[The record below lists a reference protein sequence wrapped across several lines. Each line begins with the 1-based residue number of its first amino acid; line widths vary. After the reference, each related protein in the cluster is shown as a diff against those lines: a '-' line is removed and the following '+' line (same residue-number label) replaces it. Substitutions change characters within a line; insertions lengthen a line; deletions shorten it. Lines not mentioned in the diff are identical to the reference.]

1 MRRRASGSDAPGLS
15 RPVTI
20 KKFLSTPDGPAVA
33 AAAAAG
39 TVMIA
44 FQIAGKATR
53 DALFLSSFGVAA
65 LPPMVI
71 AAAVVSGLVSVA
83 LARIMARSRPGR
95 LVPRLFGLS
104 ALLLLAEWGLA
115 IQARGP
121 AAVILYLHFTALGAL
136 LVSGFWAIVNER
148 FDPRTARRT
157 ISHITAGGSLGGLV
171 GGLLPERVGA
181 TLSVIAMLPILA
193 GLHFIA
199 AALVLG
205 VEHGATNTPPGQEPF
220 LGDEPQRGAAR
231 ILRASPYLLGLALL
245 VTLTSA
251 AEGVLDY
258 VFKAQ
263 AAAVAASGEDLLRL
277 FAVFYTVTAL
287 LGISIQVTTLQG
299 VLGRLGIARSAAL
312 LPAGVWLGAVGAFI
326 VPGLIPVML
335 ARGAEVVLRSSI
347 FRAAYELLFTP
358 VAPREK
364 RATKLL
370 IDVGAARLGDV
381 AGGALIA
388 AALVIAGAAAGKIL
402 LGVTVALSVGA
413 LAVARRLHL
422 GYVAALEG
430 SLHRRSGEVPDPLHD
445 EGSALLQTLG
455 GFDLTGQ
462 RPALAPVSAGVS
474 PAKPPPASAP
484 SFPTSSLHQSFVSGN
499 AEEIQRAL
507 ATEPITPDLIESAIE
522 LLAWDEVA
530 PQAIRALRAV
540 ARAETAAFVRHLL
553 DPAEDFAI
561 RRRLVTVLAASRSRE
576 AFEGLFEAMRDRRF
590 EVRYRAARAL
600 SYLAGEIPGLQIDR
614 GRVFDVVMR
623 EMAVERGIWETRQ
636 LIDLPD
642 DDTSP
647 MESEML
653 RGRTSRSL
661 EHLFTLLSLVL
672 PPETVRLAFHGLHT
686 GDRHLRGTALEYLET
701 VLPEAVWQKLWMFL
715 DEGGIQP
722 AHQERSSREAMREL
736 LASQES
742 IVLALAEIRR
752 RAGR

>member
-1 MRRRASGSDAPGLS
+1 M
-15 RPVTI
+15 TI
-20 KKFLSTPDGPAVA
+20 KKFLSAPDGPAVA

-65 LPPMVI
+65 LPAMVTV
-71 AAAVVSGLVSVA
+71 AAIVSALVSVL
-83 LARIMARSRPGR
+83 LARVMARSRPSR

-115 IQARGP
+115 IQARRP
-121 AAVILYLHFTALGAL
+121 AAVVLYLHFTALGAL

-157 ISHITAGGSLGGLV
+157 IGHITAGGSLGGLL

-181 TLSVIAMLPILA
+181 MLSLTAMLPILA
-193 GLHFIA
+193 GLHLLSA
-199 AALVLG
+199 VLVLG
-205 VEHGATNTPPGQEPF
+205 VERGASHPLPGQEPY
-220 LGDEPQRGAAR
+220 LGDGPQPGAAR

-263 AAAVAASGEDLLRL
+263 AAATAVSGEDLLRL
-277 FAVFYTVTAL
+277 FAAFYTATAL
-287 LGISIQVTTLQG
+287 LGISIQVTTLRK

-312 LPAGVWLGAVGAFI
+312 LPAGVSLGAVGAFI

-370 IDVGAARLGDV
+370 IDVGAARLGDI
-381 AGGALIA
+381 AGAALIA
-388 AALVIAGAAAGKIL
+388 AALVLTGVAAGKIL

-430 SLHRRSGEVPDPLHD
+430 SLQRRAGEVPDLLQD
-445 EGSALLQTLG
+445 QGSALLQTVG
-455 GFDLTGQ
+455 GFDLSGIRQ
-462 RPALAPVSAGVS
+462 RAGLTAFVPPVPLTPEPS
-474 PAKPPPASAP
+474 PS
-484 SFPTSSLHQSFVSGN
+484 SPTSPLRQSFENGD
-499 AEEIQRAL
+499 AEGIQRAL
-507 ATEPITPDLIESAIE
+507 ATEPISPDLIEPAIE

-540 ARAETAAFVRHLL
+540 ARTETTAFVRHLL

-561 RRRLVTVLAASRSRE
+561 RRRLVTVLAASRSAD
-576 AFEGLFEAMRDRRF
+576 AFEGLFDAMGDRRF

-600 SYLAGEIPGLQIDR
+600 SYLAGEIPGLRIDR
-614 GRVFDVVMR
+614 DRVFEVVFR

-647 MESEML
+647 MEAEVL

-672 PPETVRLAFHGLHT
+672 PPVTVRLAFHSLHT

-701 VLPEAVWQKLWMFL
+701 VLPETVWQKLWPFL
-715 DEGGIQP
+715 SEEEAQP
-722 AHQERSSREAMREL
+722 ARPGLSSGQAMQEL

-752 RAGR
+752 REERT

>member
-1 MRRRASGSDAPGLS
+1 M
-15 RPVTI
+15 TI
-20 KKFLSTPDGPAVA
+20 KQFLSTTDGPAVA
-33 AAAAAG
+33 AATAAG

-53 DALFLSSFGVAA
+53 DALFLSSFGVDA
-65 LPPMVI
+65 LPGMVI
-71 AAAVVSGLVSVA
+71 AAAVLSALVSVL
-83 LARIMARSRPGR
+83 LARVMVRSRPSR

-104 ALLLLAEWGLA
+104 AVLLLAEWGLA
-115 IQARGP
+115 VQARRP
-121 AAVILYLHFTALGAL
+121 AAAILYLHFTALGAL
-136 LVSGFWAIVNER
+136 LVSGFWAIVTER

-157 ISHITAGGSLGGLV
+157 ISHITAGGSLGGLL
-171 GGLLPERVGA
+171 GGVLPERVGA
-181 TLSVIAMLPILA
+181 TLSLTAMLPILA
-193 GLHFIA
+193 GLHLLCA
-199 AALVLG
+199 LLVLG
-205 VEHGATNTPPGQEPF
+205 VERGATQPPPEQEPYSS
-220 LGDEPQRGAAR
+220 DESQPGAAQ
-231 ILRASPYLLGLALL
+231 ILRASSYLLGLALL

-263 AAAVAASGEDLLRL
+263 ASGTAHSGEELLRL

-287 LGISIQVTTLQG
+287 LGISIQVTTLRG

-312 LPAGVWLGAVGAFI
+312 LPAGASLGAVGALI
-326 VPGLIPVML
+326 VPGLIPLLL
-335 ARGAEVVLRSSI
+335 ARAAEVVLRSSI

-358 VAPREK
+358 VATREK

-381 AGGALIA
+381 AGGLLIA
-388 AALVIAGAAAGKIL
+388 AALVLTGAAAGKVL
-402 LGVTVALSVGA
+402 LGVTVALSAGA

-430 SLHRRSGEVPDPLHD
+430 SLQRRAGEVPDPLQD
-445 EGSALLQTLG
+445 EGSALLQTVG
-455 GFDLTGQ
+455 GFDLSGIRQ
-462 RPALAPVSAGVS
+462 RAGFASVAARVPPVQPVTARAHAP
-474 PAKPPPASAP
+474 
-484 SFPTSSLHQSFVSGN
+484 PTSSLRQSFASAN

-507 ATEPITPDLIESAIE
+507 AAEPIPPDLIEPAIE

-530 PQAIRALRAV
+530 PHAIKALRAV
-540 ARAETAAFVRHLL
+540 ARTETSVFTRHLL

-561 RRRLVTVLAASRSRE
+561 RRRLVTVLAASRRTE
-576 AFEGLFEAMRDRRF
+576 AFEGLFDAMRDRRF

-600 SYLAGEIPGLQIDR
+600 SYMAGEIPGLRIDR
-614 GRVFDVVMR
+614 DRVFEVVLR
-623 EMAVERGIWETRQ
+623 EMAVEHGIWETRQ

-642 DDTSP
+642 EDTSP
-647 MESEML
+647 MEAEVL

-672 PPETVRLAFHGLHT
+672 PPQTVRLAFHSLHT

-701 VLPEAVWQKLWMFL
+701 VLPDPVWRKLWPFL
-715 DEGGIQP
+715 DEGEFQP
-722 AHQERSSREAMREL
+722 ARPGRSSGQAMQEL

-752 RAGR
+752 REGGASP

>member
-1 MRRRASGSDAPGLS
+1 M
-15 RPVTI
+15 TI
-20 KKFLSTPDGPAVA
+20 RQFLSTADGPAVA
-33 AAAAAG
+33 AATVAG

-53 DALFLSSFGVAA
+53 DALFLSSFGVDA
-65 LPPMVI
+65 LPGMVI
-71 AAAVVSGLVSVA
+71 AAAVLSALISVV
-83 LARIMARSRPGR
+83 LARVMARSRPSR

-104 ALLLLAEWGLA
+104 AVLLLAEWGLA
-115 IQARGP
+115 VQARRP
-121 AAVILYLHFTALGAL
+121 AAAILYLHFTALGAL
-136 LVSGFWAIVNER
+136 LVSGFWAIVTER
-148 FDPRTARRT
+148 FDPHTARRT
-157 ISHITAGGSLGGLV
+157 IGHITAGGSLGGLL
-171 GGLLPERVGA
+171 GGILPERVGA
-181 TLSVIAMLPILA
+181 TLSLTAMLPILA
-193 GLHFIA
+193 GLHLLSA
-199 AALVLG
+199 LLVLG
-205 VEHGATNTPPGQEPF
+205 VERGATHSPPGQEPY
-220 LGDEPQRGAAR
+220 LSHEPQPDAAR

-263 AAAVAASGEDLLRL
+263 VSGAATSGEDLLRL

-287 LGISIQVTTLQG
+287 LGISIQVTTLRR

-312 LPAGVWLGAVGAFI
+312 LPAGVSLGAVGALI
-326 VPGLIPVML
+326 VPGLISVLL

-358 VAPREK
+358 VAPGEK

-370 IDVGAARLGDV
+370 IDVVAARLGDV
-381 AGGALIA
+381 AGGLLIVA
-388 AALVIAGAAAGKIL
+388 TLVLTGAAAGKIL

-422 GYVAALEG
+422 GYVSALEG
-430 SLHRRSGEVPDPLHD
+430 SLQRRAGEVPDPLQD
-445 EGSALLQTLG
+445 EGSALLQTVG
-455 GFDLTGQ
+455 GFDLSGIRQ
-462 RPALAPVSAGVS
+462 RAGFASVAARVS
-474 PAKPPPASAP
+474 PVQPATAPAP
-484 SFPTSSLHQSFVSGN
+484 SSPTSPLRQSFASGN

-507 ATEPITPDLIESAIE
+507 AAEPIPPDLIEPAIE

-530 PQAIRALRAV
+530 PHAIKALRVV
-540 ARAETAAFVRHLL
+540 ARTETAVFARHLL

-561 RRRLVTVLAASRSRE
+561 RRRLVTVLAASRRTE

-590 EVRYRAARAL
+590 EVRYRAARGL
-600 SYLAGEIPGLQIDR
+600 SYLAGEIPGLRIDR
-614 GRVFDVVMR
+614 ERVFEVVLR
-623 EMAVERGIWETRQ
+623 EMAVEHGIWETRQ

-647 MESEML
+647 MEAEVL

-672 PPETVRLAFHGLHT
+672 PPETVRLAFHSLHT

-701 VLPEAVWQKLWMFL
+701 VLPDPVWQKLWPFL
-715 DEGGIQP
+715 DEGGFRP
-722 AHQERSSREAMREL
+722 ARPRRSSGQAMQEL
-736 LASQES
+736 LASRES
-742 IVLALAEIRR
+742 IVLALAQVRR
-752 RAGR
+752 EDHR

>member
-1 MRRRASGSDAPGLS
+1 MTVKQFL
-15 RPVTI
+15 VTA
-20 KKFLSTPDGPAVA
+20 DGPAVA

-65 LPPMVI
+65 LPAMVI
-71 AAAVVSGLVSVA
+71 AAAVVSALVSVL
-83 LARIMARSRPGR
+83 LARVMARSRPSR
-95 LVPRLFGLS
+95 LVPRLFVLS

-115 IQARGP
+115 IQARRP

-157 ISHITAGGSLGGLV
+157 IGHITAGGSLGGLL

-181 TLSVIAMLPILA
+181 TLSLTTMLPILA
-193 GLHFIA
+193 GLHVLSA
-199 AALVLG
+199 LLVLG
-205 VEHGATNTPPGQEPF
+205 VDRGATQPSAGQEPF
-220 LGDEPQRGAAR
+220 LGDEPQPGAVR
-231 ILRASPYLLGLALL
+231 ILQASPYLLGLGLL

-263 AAAVAASGEDLLRL
+263 AAAATASGEELLRL

-287 LGISIQVTTLQG
+287 LGISIQVTTLRKM
-299 VLGRLGIARSAAL
+299 LSRLGIARSAAL
-312 LPAGVWLGAVGAFI
+312 LPAGVSLGAVSAF
-326 VPGLIPVML
+326 VLPGLVPVLL

-388 AALVIAGAAAGKIL
+388 TALVLTGAAAGKIL
-402 LGVTVALSVGA
+402 LGVTVALSLGA

-430 SLHRRSGEVPDPLHD
+430 SLQRRAGEVPDPLQD
-445 EGSALLQTLG
+445 EGSALLQTVG
-455 GFDLTGQ
+455 GFDLSGIRQ
-462 RPALAPVSAGVS
+462 RAGLTAFVPPVQLSPEPSPGS
-474 PAKPPPASAP
+474 PASP
-484 SFPTSSLHQSFVSGN
+484 LQQSFDSGV

-507 ATEPITPDLIESAIE
+507 ATESITPDLVEPAIE

-530 PQAIRALRAV
+530 PQAIRALRVV
-540 ARAETAAFVRHLL
+540 ARTETAVFVRHLL

-561 RRRLVTVLAASRSRE
+561 RRRLVNVLAASRSPE
-576 AFEGLFEAMRDRRF
+576 AFEGLFEAMQDRRF

-600 SYLAGEIPGLQIDR
+600 SYLAREIPGLEVDR
-614 GRVFDVVMR
+614 GRVFEVVQR
-623 EMAVERGIWETRQ
+623 EMEVERGIWETRQ

-642 DDTSP
+642 DETSP
-647 MESEML
+647 MEAELL
-653 RGRTSRSL
+653 RGRSSRSL

-672 PPETVRLAFHGLHT
+672 PAETLRLAFHGLHT
-686 GDRHLRGTALEYLET
+686 EDRHLRGTALEYLET
-701 VLPEAVWQKLWMFL
+701 VLPEPVWQRLWPFL
-715 DEGGIQP
+715 SEGDDQP
-722 AHQERSSREAMREL
+722 TKKERISGQARQEL

-752 RAGR
+752 REGK

>member
-1 MRRRASGSDAPGLS
+1 
-15 RPVTI
+15 VTV
-20 KKFLSTPDGPAVA
+20 KQFLATADGPAVA

-65 LPPMVI
+65 LPAMVI
-71 AAAVVSGLVSVA
+71 AAAVVSALVSVL
-83 LARIMARSRPGR
+83 LARVMARSRPSR
-95 LVPRLFGLS
+95 VVPRLFALS

-115 IQARGP
+115 IEARRP
-121 AAVILYLHFTALGAL
+121 AAAILYLHFTALGAL

-157 ISHITAGGSLGGLV
+157 IGHITAGGSLGGLL

-181 TLSVIAMLPILA
+181 TLSLTAMLPILA
-193 GLHFIA
+193 GLHGISA
-199 AALVLG
+199 LLVLG
-205 VEHGATNTPPGQEPF
+205 VDRGATHLPTGPEPL
-220 LGDEPQRGAAR
+220 LGDEPQPGAAR
-231 ILRASPYLLGLALL
+231 ILRASPYLLGLGLL

-263 AAAVAASGEDLLRL
+263 ASAATASGEELLRL

-287 LGISIQVTTLQG
+287 LGISIQVTTLRKM
-299 VLGRLGIARSAAL
+299 LSRLGIARSAAL
-312 LPAGVWLGAVGAFI
+312 LPAGVSLGAVSAFVI
-326 VPGLIPVML
+326 PGLMPVLL

-388 AALVIAGAAAGKIL
+388 TALVLTGAAAGKVL
-402 LGVTVALSVGA
+402 LGVTVALSLGA

-422 GYVAALEG
+422 GYVTALEG
-430 SLHRRSGEVPDPLHD
+430 SLQRRAGEVPDPLQD
-445 EGSALLQTLG
+445 EGSALLQTVG
-455 GFDLTGQ
+455 GFDLSGIRQ
-462 RPALAPVSAGVS
+462 RAGFTAFVPPVQLS
-474 PAKPPPASAP
+474 PKPSPDSP
-484 SFPTSSLHQSFVSGN
+484 SSPLQQSFHSGD

-507 ATEPITPDLIESAIE
+507 ATESITPDLIEPTIE

-530 PQAIRALRAV
+530 PQAIRALRVV
-540 ARAETAAFVRHLL
+540 ARRETAVFVRHLL

-561 RRRLVTVLAASRSRE
+561 RRRLVNVLAASRSPQ
-576 AFEGLFEAMRDRRF
+576 AFAGLFEAMQDRRF

-600 SYLAGEIPGLQIDR
+600 SYLAREIPGLEVDR
-614 GRVFDVVMR
+614 GRVFEVVQR
-623 EMAVERGIWETRQ
+623 EMEVERGIWETRQ

-642 DDTSP
+642 DETSP
-647 MESEML
+647 MEAEFL
-653 RGRTSRSL
+653 RGRSSRSL

-672 PPETVRLAFHGLHT
+672 PAETLRLAFHGLHT
-686 GDRHLRGTALEYLET
+686 EDRHLRGTALEYLET
-701 VLPEAVWQKLWMFL
+701 VLPEPVWQKLWPFL
-715 DEGGIQP
+715 SEGDDQP
-722 AHQERSSREAMREL
+722 ARKERLSGQARQEL

-742 IVLALAEIRR
+742 IVMALAEIRR
-752 RAGR
+752 REGK